1 MALKNFAA
9 LALVVV
15 LIGFSTLGWIGLFPY
30 SWLAVPII
38 AFIFIKSINEWGF
51 GLSVGLLFSAAA
63 FPGLIAY
70 FKSLDDV
77 PESGKFKIIETL
89 DLYDISD
96 DGDVLM
102 KCSSLSERS
111 ILPVIKRSILLGYNI
126 DPITSFFMD
135 RQIESQSEVEKS
147 CVEAL
152 EEFRKEYPEAY
163 DYLDGAWPD
172 MPKTIVQ

>member
-1 MALKNFAA
+1 MALKNYAV

-15 LIGFSTLGWIGLFPY
+15 LIVFSTLGWIGLFPY

-38 AFIFIKSINEWGF
+38 AFIFIKSVNEWGF
-51 GLSVGLLFSAAA
+51 RLSVGLLFSTAA
-63 FPGLIAY
+63 FPGLVSY
-70 FKSLDDV
+70 FKSLDDL
-77 PESGKFKIIETL
+77 PESGELQIIEVL
-89 DLYDISD
+89 NLYDISD

-102 KCSSLSERS
+102 KCSSLSEKS
-111 ILPVIKRSILLGYNI
+111 TLPVIKRAILLAYNI
-126 DPITSFFMD
+126 DPITSFFMG

-163 DYLDGAWPD
+163 DYLDRAWPD